1 MVLEVDGPEEAGE
14 VAGVV
19 QAGGQ
24 HVRLAAAGRPGGER
38 HGGRGASG
46 GSRKWERAGSAG
58 GRK

>member
-19 QAGGQ
+19 QAGGE
-24 HVRLAAAGRPGGER
+24 HVGLPAGGRLRGER
-38 HGGRGASG
+38 HGDHPAALP
-46 GSRKWERAGSAG
+46 ER